1 MSEKTQWDGLKA
13 LGLSDLAAAV
23 VMGHAK
29 TESGCETNR
38 VQGDFEATRSWSRSY
53 TSMVDAGEVS
63 RDDFIFRGPGGGGYG
78 WLQWTE
84 RSRKRGYYDNTKK
97 LGVSIG
103 SEAAALSW
111 FWEEVNKPEFSVV
124 RNALINGTDLRAMS
138 DVFLRRF
145 EMPADQSEAAA
156 AYRAA
161 RCQEMLD
168 KFAGSA
174 PDASAE
180 GPDPDMTI
188 RLLQLCMSHDGYWP
202 EDQLTGVKSP
212 EFREKIKEYA
222 ADVAAT

>member
-1 MSEKTQWDGLKA
+1 MSVKTQWDGLKA

-53 TSMVDAGEVS
+53 TSMVDAGEIS

-84 RSRKRGYYDNTKK
+84 RSRKRGYYDNAMK

-103 SEAAALSW
+103 SEKAAISW

-168 KFAGSA
+168 KFGGSA
-174 PDASAE
+174 PETSAG

-188 RLLQLCMSHDGYWP
+188 RLLQLCMAQDGYWP

-212 EFREKIKEYA
+212 EFRVKIKEYA

>member
-1 MSEKTQWDGLKA
+1 MSEKTQWAGLKA
-13 LGLSDLAAAV
+13 YGLSDLAAAV
-23 VMGHAK
+23 VMGHAF
-29 TESGCETNR
+29 TEAGCETNR

-84 RSRKRGYYDNTKK
+84 RSRKRGYYDNAKK

-103 SEAAALSW
+103 SEEAALSW
-111 FWEEVNKPEFSVV
+111 FWEELHQPGFAVV

-168 KFAGSA
+168 KFGGS
-174 PDASAE
+174 
-180 GPDPDMTI
+180 GPEPAAKTDGHD
-188 RLLQLCMSHDGYWP
+188 LAVADLQACMARDGYWP
-202 EDQLTGVKSP
+202 WDQITGTKSP
-212 EFREKIKEYA
+212 EFRKKIVEYA
-222 ADVAAT
+222 ADVAET

>member
-1 MSEKTQWDGLKA
+1 MSLETQWAGLKA
-13 LGLSDLAAAV
+13 LGLSDQAAAV

-29 TESGCETNR
+29 CESGCETNR

-84 RSRKRGYYDNTKK
+84 RSRKRGYYDNAEK

-103 SEAAALSW
+103 SEEAALSW
-111 FWEEVNKPEFSVV
+111 FWAELHQAGFEAVLD
-124 RNALINGTDLRAMS
+124 ALEHGTDLRAMS

-168 KFAGSA
+168 RFGGSS
-174 PDASAE
+174 PDAAAE
-180 GPDPDMTI
+180 DAWSFDVALI
-188 RLLQLCMSHDGYWP
+188 QLQMARDGYWP
-202 EDQLTGVKSP
+202 KDRIDGKKSP
-212 EFREKIKEYA
+212 EFREAVVKYA

>member
-1 MSEKTQWDGLKA
+1 MSERTQWNGLKA
-13 LGLSDLAAAV
+13 YGLPDLAVSV
-23 VMGHAK
+23 VMGHAY

-84 RSRKRGYYDNTKK
+84 KSRKRGYYDNAKK

-103 SEAAALSW
+103 SEEAALSW
-111 FWEEVNKPEFSVV
+111 FWEELHQPGFAVV
-124 RNALINGTDLRAMS
+124 RNALINGTELRAMS

-168 KFAGSA
+168 KYGGSTPEPA
-174 PDASAE
+174 AKTDGHDLAVA
-180 GPDPDMTI
+180 D
-188 RLLQLCMSHDGYWP
+188 LQACMARDGYWP
-202 EDQLTGVKSP
+202 WDQITGTKSP
-212 EFREKIKEYA
+212 EFRKKIVEYA

>member
-1 MSEKTQWDGLKA
+1 MSERTQWNGLKA
-13 LGLSDLAAAV
+13 YGLSDLAAAV
-23 VMGHAK
+23 VMGHAF
-29 TESGCETNR
+29 TEAGCETNR

-53 TSMVDAGEVS
+53 TSMVDAGEIS

-84 RSRKRGYYDNTKK
+84 KSRKRGYYDNAKR

-103 SEAAALSW
+103 SEEAALSW
-111 FWEEVNKPEFSVV
+111 FWEELHQPGFAVV

-168 KFAGSA
+168 KYGGSTPEPA
-174 PDASAE
+174 AKTDGHDLAVA
-180 GPDPDMTI
+180 D
-188 RLLQLCMSHDGYWP
+188 LQACMARDGYWP
-202 EDQLTGVKSP
+202 WDQITGTKSP
-212 EFREKIKEYA
+212 EFRKKIVEYA